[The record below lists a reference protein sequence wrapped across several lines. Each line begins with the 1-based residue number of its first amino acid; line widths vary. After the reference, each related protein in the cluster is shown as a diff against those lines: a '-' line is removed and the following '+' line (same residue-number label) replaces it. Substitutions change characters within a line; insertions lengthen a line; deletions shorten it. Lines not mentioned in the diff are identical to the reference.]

1 MMDIASA
8 IQDRVTHVAYL
19 ISQAQGPASSGREQE
34 NWNAAQS
41 IVTEELLEKM
51 AGMKSPNCFS
61 DSPLD
66 QAIQEKVGSLAYNN
80 AANRGFAPGH
90 SLEDW
95 VQALWQVE
103 GEVNNIINSSLTP
116 QRRGAQSA
124 VPA

>member
-1 MMDIASA
+1 MMDITAA

-19 ISQAQGPASSGREQE
+19 ISQAQGPSSSGREQE

-51 AGMKSPNCFS
+51 AQMKSTNCFS

-66 QAIQEKVGSLAYNN
+66 QAIQEKASSLAYNN

-90 SLEDW
+90 SLDDW
-95 VQALWQVE
+95 VQALRQVE
-103 GEVNNIINSSLTP
+103 GEVSAIINTRLTP
-116 QRRGAQSA
+116 QRKGAQRA